1 MDIAKH
7 FHMNWINGETETR
20 ANERRVKT
28 NDEKKK
34 QKKEN
39 ESKSL
44 LGNNPKKYILITT
57 KYLSRWIMDM

>member
-1 MDIAKH
+1 MEITIGIEILTTKMDIAKH

-34 QKKEN
+34 
-39 ESKSL
+39 
-44 LGNNPKKYILITT
+44 
-57 KYLSRWIMDM
+57 